1 VGDPLEPRILRGS
14 ANQAAIRNAAGNMPK
29 KPATMKTSEARA
41 VWATLVLSLV
51 TGCAS
56 PPQLRAR
63 PDLLHDEW
71 FHYVAGQKGRI
82 ISPGAVLTLSAETA
96 SALDKVLL
104 QTRNVSER
112 IDLLVD
118 TIYGPRRREFD
129 YRSAVTTP
137 AEQTFRQ
144 RAGNCLSLSL
154 MTIALAD
161 KFGLYAQLQEVPMVP
176 VWERQ
181 GQFDLI
187 SGHVFVIVR
196 RTGFR
201 DAGIMDVS
209 GDLVIDFDPAIRRAY
224 RGRVSSFPILRERG
238 LAMFYNNR
246 GAEAYVAGRLGEAFA
261 NYRQAVGLDAGFYG
275 TWFNLSQLYL
285 RIDQPGAAEA
295 VLKHALEIDPQRYS
309 GLQAMQNLLGKQGRD
324 GEAALY
330 AQRIARLRDS
340 DPYYHYM
347 IGAGKFSSGDLRGA
361 IGSFERAT
369 SLGIGFVEVH
379 EALRDAYRATGDIEK
394 ARMQEDRLV
403 ELARTRHA
411 GDELPSP
418 EEVGK

>member
-1 VGDPLEPRILRGS
+1 ML
-14 ANQAAIRNAAGNMPK
+14 K
-29 KPATMKTSEARA
+29 KSVALKASRAR
-41 VWATLVLSLV
+41 VVRATLVLSLV

-56 PPQLRAR
+56 PPQLGAR

-82 ISPGAVLTLSAETA
+82 ISPDAVLTFSAETA
-96 SALDKVLL
+96 SALDKLL
-104 QTRNVSER
+104 LRTRNVSER

-144 RAGNCLSLSL
+144 RAGDCLSLSL
-154 MTIALAD
+154 MTVALAD

-176 VWERQ
+176 VWERH
-181 GQFDLI
+181 GRFDLI
-187 SGHVFVIVR
+187 SGHVFVIVP
-196 RTGFR
+196 RTGFPE
-201 DAGIMDVS
+201 AGILDVS
-209 GDLVIDFDPAIRRAY
+209 GDLVIDFDPAIRRAH
-224 RGRVSSFPILRERG
+224 RGRIPSIPILRERG

-246 GAEAYVAGRLGEAFA
+246 GAEAYVAGRLEEAFA
-261 NYRQAVGLDAGFYG
+261 NYRQAAGLDASFYG
-275 TWFNLSQLYL
+275 TWFNLSQLYM

-330 AQRIARLRDS
+330 AQRVAQLRDT

-347 IGAGKFSSGDLRGA
+347 IGAGKFSKGDLRGA
-361 IGSFERAT
+361 IVSFERAT
-369 SLGIGFVEVH
+369 LLGIGFVEVH
-379 EALRDAYRATGDIEK
+379 EALRDAYRATGNIEK
-394 ARMQEDRLV
+394 ARMQEKRLL
-403 ELARTRHA
+403 ELSRTRHA

-418 EEVGK
+418 GELGK